1 MSQHHLFILFGLSLW
16 VQHPGIKLSVRLWV
30 HTKKRSLLHIR
41 RVSDEHLSSYGF
53 ACITANFHCHRL
65 PKVSFTETKS
75 IWSTVWRMLWK
86 RGSSCPNSPS
96 QSLND
101 GSCSKNKT
109 GAVAPAYTWEELWEV
124 YPVFIPSEQ
133 AKFPNLAISC
143 LNVWLGKT
151 QTVMCAQNNH

>member
-1 MSQHHLFILFGLSLW
+1 MGIYTKLPFKKSCYLMSQHHLFILFGLSLW

-96 QSLND
+96 QSLNVMMVLAAKIRQ
-101 GSCSKNKT
+101 GLSPQPTLERSCERFIQFLYHQNKLNFQ
-109 GAVAPAYTWEELWEV
+109 TWQFLV
-124 YPVFIPSEQ
+124 
-133 AKFPNLAISC
+133 
-143 LNVWLGKT
+143 
-151 QTVMCAQNNH
+151 